1 MMPSAISSTVYV
13 SFLLTKNSGGFGKGN
28 IFTLMKIY
36 ILVMTKHSKMS
47 FGFLNK
53 YEKEQTGLSSFK
65 YYSNILTAI
74 MTDV

>member
-1 MMPSAISSTVYV
+1 MMLSGISSTVYV
-13 SFLLTKNSGGFGKGN
+13 SFLLSN
-28 IFTLMKIY
+28 IFTLMKLY
-36 ILVMTKHSKMS
+36 ILVRKKHSKMS

-53 YEKEQTGLSSFK
+53 YKKEQTGLSSFK

>member
-1 MMPSAISSTVYV
+1 MMLSGISSTVYV
-13 SFLLTKNSGGFGKGN
+13 SFLLSN
-28 IFTLMKIY
+28 ISTLFKIY
-36 ILVMTKHSKMS
+36 ILVRKKHSKMS

-53 YEKEQTGLSSFK
+53 YKKEQTSLFSFK

>member
-1 MMPSAISSTVYV
+1 MMLSAISSTVYV
-13 SFLLTKNSGGFGKGN
+13 SFLLTKNSVGFGKGN

-36 ILVMTKHSKMS
+36 ILVMTKHYKMS

-53 YEKEQTGLSSFK
+53 YKKEQTGLSSFK

>member
-1 MMPSAISSTVYV
+1 MMLSAISSTVYV
-13 SFLLTKNSGGFGKGN
+13 SFLLTKNSVGFGKGN

-36 ILVMTKHSKMS
+36 ILAMTKHSKMS

-53 YEKEQTGLSSFK
+53 YEKEQTGLSCFK